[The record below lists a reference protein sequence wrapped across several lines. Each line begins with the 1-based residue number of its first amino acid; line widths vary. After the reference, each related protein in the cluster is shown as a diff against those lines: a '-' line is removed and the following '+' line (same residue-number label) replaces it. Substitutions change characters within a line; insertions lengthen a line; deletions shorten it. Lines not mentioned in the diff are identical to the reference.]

1 MTRAIPTM
9 LAKFNEVL
17 TIYKTLMSKLK
28 INLFKDKYRTFRN
41 QRFQNILFE
50 GTRHLISLLTVAVRY
65 LY

>member
-41 QRFQNILFE
+41 QCFENICF
-50 GTRHLISLLTVAVRY
+50 
-65 LY
+65 